1 MTANVSLNQSV
12 HLRQAASDYLSQ
24 CYQISAHVKDL
35 IDELKTAEKELQL
48 SSLIPALEKFLET
61 FQISIKESHNELDVE
76 VNPYPSLQYLHIY
89 QKRGAD
95 LLKEAAN
102 DLAKLST
109 LLLNAADDIAMY
121 DGFEIY
127 CSALAKEVNHG

>member
-61 FQISIKESHNELDVE
+61 FQISIKESHNELDIE
-76 VNPYPSLQYLHIY
+76 VNPYPSLEYLNIY

-102 DLAKLST
+102 DLGKLST
-109 LLLNAADDIAMY
+109 LLLNTADDIAIY
-121 DGFEIY
+121 DGFESY
-127 CSALAKEVNHG
+127 SSALAKEVAHA